1 MTLGAESA
9 VSITSALT
17 ETLSYVRAGEKF
29 GLTERSASLTPPG
42 R

>member
-1 MTLGAESA
+1 MTLGVESA
-9 VSITSALT
+9 VSITSALV

-29 GLTERSASLTPPG
+29 GRTERAASVDPPG